1 MTVRASKYFPIATK
15 PKVTQADVDRGS
27 IVRYFVKGISKTN
40 VVEINAEQYN
50 IFKRTSFSIFSLIHG
65 ISLKYFNNSFYKIG
79 FLNTTLLCIFWL
91 DVS

>member
-50 IFKRTSFSIFSLIHG
+50 IFKRT
-65 ISLKYFNNSFYKIG
+65 
-79 FLNTTLLCIFWL
+79 
-91 DVS
+91 